1 MKKSQNRTAKTSNS
15 KQTKGWNEHASTIH
29 YTHVYT
35 PFCNILN
42 KYTLFQPLATYIL
55 QHSQSQSPKII
66 LKIPS
71 IPSPSP
77 GMLHLIDLLR
87 LQAPWR
93 LQAVARPGRHRRRGH
108 PGALRVVRGRH
119 RGHRVAR
126 HRVGTRRVGLAQPG
140 AVEAWG
146 SEVEGLTSVDLQT
159 SGRFQW
165 VFQISCEYHMGSHM
179 FG

>member
-1 MKKSQNRTAKTSNS
+1 M
-15 KQTKGWNEHASTIH
+15 HPPFTIH
-29 YTHVYT
+29 MFIHHSATFSTST
-35 PFCNILN
+35 PFS
-42 KYTLFQPLATYIL
+42 TPFHL
-55 QHSQSQSPKII
+55 QHSQSQSPTII
-66 LKIPS
+66 QKIPS

-119 RGHRVAR
+119 RGHRVVR

-146 SEVEGLTSVDLQT
+146 SEVEGLTSKHLGGF
-159 SGRFQW
+159 SGCFKFHVNTICLDRMY
-165 VFQISCEYHMGSHM
+165 E
-179 FG
+179 